1 MKKRWVNLPLGSKIA
16 SFTSILVV
24 ASILALTLLTI
35 LREREYFRLELEA
48 QANLLLNTLPLTI
61 RDQLYRMELDELVDI
76 AKVVGKNQNIEQFI
90 IFDENGVVLVNST
103 QADLSFSQS
112 IDPLGNILVT
122 SASESVYSDWQDEQ
136 YIVGKSIILGN
147 QTIGAVAV
155 GISTK
160 ALDNKIATLT
170 QQNLIFALF
179 TLVIGVGL
187 SLWLG
192 KQISN
197 PLRALADITEQM
209 AGGDL
214 SVQIEIPSKDEIG
227 QLGDAFNQM
236 AVSIQKR
243 EKELRDF
250 AANLE
255 HTIDERTD
263 ELLRQN
269 KRLERIAIEDHL
281 TRIYNRRHFFE
292 LAEIEIKRA
301 KRYGNPLSVVI
312 LDADRF
318 KKMNDEYGHLI
329 GDQILINLAQ
339 LLQENIR
346 GLDILARYGGE
357 EFVILMPEANLKAA
371 QKSAERLRK
380 LVAETSMITGGL
392 NVMITIS
399 LGVASWN
406 KGSQELDF
414 NALLARADQALYQ
427 SKEAGRNRVS
437 VWQEDLY

>member
-1 MKKRWVNLPLGSKIA
+1 MKRRWVNLPLGSKIA
-16 SFTSILVV
+16 GFTSFLVV

-48 QANLLLNTLPLTI
+48 KANLLLNTLPLTM

-76 AKVVGKNQNIEQFI
+76 AKVVGKNNNVEQFI
-90 IFDENGVVLVNST
+90 IFDKFGVVLVNST
-103 QADLSFSQS
+103 QSDLTFSQTV
-112 IDPLGNILVT
+112 DPLGLILVT
-122 SASESVYSDWQDEQ
+122 SETESVYSNWQEDQ

-160 ALDNKIATLT
+160 ALDDKIATLT

-192 KQISN
+192 KQISS
-197 PLRALADITEQM
+197 PLRVLADITEQM

-243 EKELRDF
+243 EKELRDL

-281 TRIYNRRHFFE
+281 TGIYNRRHFFE
-292 LAEIEIKRA
+292 LAEIEIQRA
-301 KRYGNPLSVVI
+301 KRYGNPLSAVI
-312 LDADRF
+312 LDADHF

-371 QKSAERLRK
+371 QKSAERLRR

-392 NVMITIS
+392 DVMITIS
-399 LGVASWN
+399 LGVASWG
-406 KGSQELDF
+406 KGSKELDF

-437 VWQEDLY
+437 VWKEA